1 MGNGPFKM
9 KGHSLPGPNQ
19 ASPAKQK
26 LRTRAID
33 KDGNKVK
40 GAWSKQKNKDKAVS
54 TGLYQSG
61 GGSEGD
67 LVKVTDNRIQ
77 DNKKKPG
84 NFKGISF
91 DTWSDAKNGSKRS
104 K

>member
-1 MGNGPFKM
+1 
-9 KGHSLPGPNQ
+9 
-19 ASPAKQK
+19 
-26 LRTRAID
+26 
-33 KDGNKVK
+33 
-40 GAWSKQKNKDKAVS
+40 KNKDKAVS
-54 TGLYQSG
+54 TGLYQSS

-91 DTWSDAKNGSKRS
+91 DTWSDA
-104 K
+104 